1 METATSR
8 SSGEVTFH
16 DRRHGTNLDR
26 HPEKLSEAVRR
37 LVDAAHPRR
46 IILFG
51 SHARGNAGPDSDLDL
66 MLLQDE
72 VKDPAAESVRLR
84 RVLKGL
90 IMGVDLLAVS
100 RAEFDYWRDT
110 PGNVFFEAANAGK
123 VLYEA
128 P

>member
-1 METATSR
+1 MIATAT
-8 SSGEVTFH
+8 ETVWAVT
-16 DRRHGTNLDR
+16 
-26 HPEKLSEAVRR
+26 PEKLREAVRR

-51 SHARGNAGPDSDLDL
+51 SRARGGARDDSDLDL

-90 IMGVDLLAVS
+90 IMAVDLLPVS
-100 RAEFDYWRDT
+100 RAEFDYWCDT
-110 PGNVFFEAANAGK
+110 PGNVFFEAATEGK
-123 VLYEA
+123 VLHEA
-128 P
+128 A

>member
-1 METATSR
+1 MTTAAAQPIWA
-8 SSGEVTFH
+8 VT
-16 DRRHGTNLDR
+16 
-26 HPEKLSEAVRR
+26 PEKLREAVRR
-37 LVDAAHPRR
+37 LVEAAHPRQ

-51 SHARGNAGPDSDLDL
+51 SHARGDATPDSDVDL

-90 IMGVDLLAVS
+90 IMAVDLLPVS

-110 PGNVFFEAANAGK
+110 PGNIFFEAATEGK

-128 P
+128 A